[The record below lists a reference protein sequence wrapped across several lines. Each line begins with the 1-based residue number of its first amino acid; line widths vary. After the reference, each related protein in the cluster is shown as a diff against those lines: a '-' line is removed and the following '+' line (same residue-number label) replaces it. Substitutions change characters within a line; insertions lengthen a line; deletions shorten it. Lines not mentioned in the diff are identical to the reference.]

1 MLELKMLSFELLLM
15 LKFYFYRT
23 NLLTFSMKKLT
34 LSAFA
39 LLLFSINT
47 IAQDSSTIYAT
58 MDVENAELY
67 KSIYPDEIQ
76 ILDSNDK
83 RSAVLMTE
91 SIANRIRENVNGH
104 GSGYIFRDS
113 EESARAMLN
122 TPARRTT
129 TIDYSITEEAFVRE
143 CLDIVDGDNIEADIL
158 ELQAYGTRY
167 HTKPQA
173 QQAVLNQQAKWDA
186 MIAASGR
193 TDVHTRIYEHVN
205 TPMPSV
211 ILTFEGA
218 NTPDEFVIIGG
229 HIDSTSW
236 RSDDA
241 PGADDNAS
249 GIASLNEMVRV
260 LLEKGFVPNRSIE
273 VMAFAAEEIGLVGS
287 SEIAQEYAS
296 NGVNV
301 AGYVQFDMT
310 GYEGSNKDIYLMDDW
325 YTSDSLNGF
334 LVSLMDFYNSS
345 GAHTFTYGYSQC
357 GYGCSDHASWA
368 DNGYDASMPFEAAM
382 GEDNPNIHT
391 PNDKYSFLDTPDH
404 AVKFTKLGLQ
414 FLIEAAKPQTLS
426 VDDYSEAIM
435 FIIVKDKMLTYKMS
449 SEFSTVKE
457 IEIFNVAGQQITAEK
472 VSHKDGSVN
481 LEGFATG
488 FYIAQFTL
496 ETGYKISKKFILR

>member
-1 MLELKMLSFELLLM
+1 
-15 LKFYFYRT
+15 
-23 NLLTFSMKKLT
+23 
-34 LSAFA
+34 
-39 LLLFSINT
+39 
-47 IAQDSSTIYAT
+47 
-58 MDVENAELY
+58 
-67 KSIYPDEIQ
+67 
-76 ILDSNDK
+76 
-83 RSAVLMTE
+83 MTE

-143 CLDIVDGDNIEADIL
+143 CLDIVDGDNIEAEIL

-260 LLEKGFVPNRSIE
+260 LLEKEFVPGRTIE

-287 SEIAQEYAS
+287 DEIAAEYFNNTIDVIA
-296 NGVNV
+296 
-301 AGYVQFDMT
+301 YVQFDMT
-310 GYEGSNKDIYLMDDW
+310 AYNGSADDIFI
-325 YTSDSLNGF
+325 TTDS
-334 LVSLMDFYNSS
+334 YNS
-345 GAHTFTYGYSQC
+345 
-357 GYGCSDHASWA
+357 A
-368 DNGYDASMPFEAAM
+368 DLN
-382 GEDNPNIHT
+382 
-391 PNDKYSFLDTPDH
+391 
-404 AVKFTKLGLQ
+404 
-414 FLIEAAKPQTLS
+414 
-426 VDDYSEAIM
+426 
-435 FIIVKDKMLTYKMS
+435 
-449 SEFSTVKE
+449 
-457 IEIFNVAGQQITAEK
+457 
-472 VSHKDGSVN
+472 
-481 LEGFATG
+481 
-488 FYIAQFTL
+488 
-496 ETGYKISKKFILR
+496 